1 MIKSTAMAMYSLGY
15 LLGQETNPDKEK
27 VLLDLAEFLSK
38 HANEINDEKE
48 ESPNSPL
55 PNNG

>member
-1 MIKSTAMAMYSLGY
+1 MIRSTATAMYNLGY
-15 LLGQETNPDKEK
+15 LLGQETNPDKERM
-27 VLLDLAEFLSK
+27 LLDLAEFLSK

-48 ESPNSPL
+48 DTNSPL